1 VTTPCPT
8 CPTSAEEV
16 GQQFRPGF
24 IGLSDLSDLSD
35 RKSQGRDENEV
46 SLSALAAR
54 WRADLDHDAA
64 EAEAMAEHYA
74 APAGA
79 PLPQSDPLAAGL
91 LEGFRR
97 HRLMASQTNQKGDS
111 RHG

>member
-1 VTTPCPT
+1 MTTPCPT
-8 CPTSAEEV
+8 CPTGAEEV

-35 RKSQGRDENEV
+35 RCAEGEVRNRV

-54 WRADLDHDAA
+54 WRPELSHDTA

-74 APAGA
+74 APPGA